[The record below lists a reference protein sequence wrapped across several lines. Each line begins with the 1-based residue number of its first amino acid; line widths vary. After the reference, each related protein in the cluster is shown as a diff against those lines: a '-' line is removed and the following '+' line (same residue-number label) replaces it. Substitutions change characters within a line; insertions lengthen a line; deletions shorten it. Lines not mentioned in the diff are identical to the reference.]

1 VKLEEYERM
10 YRAEDSHWWYAGMRA
25 ISFAL
30 LDAVLPSEPGAER
43 RILDAGCGTGANLLQ
58 LARRGRACGVDLSP
72 EALRLSRR
80 RGASVA
86 RASLLA
92 LPFEAASF
100 ELVTAFDVLYH
111 RWVEDDLRAA
121 RELARVLRP
130 GGLLLVRE
138 PALRALRGA
147 HDEAVLGR
155 ERYTRGRLVRLLEAA
170 GLQVVR
176 ASYANTLLLPLA
188 ALRRGLDRLTGRHGS
203 DVQEPPAP
211 LSWVFRRAMGLEARL
226 VRHVSLPLGVSVVVL
241 ARRPPLAAAG
251 PGLDTGRRDP

>member
-10 YRAEDSHWWYAGMRA
+10 YRAEDTHWWYAGMRA

-30 LDAVLPSEPGAER
+30 LDAALPPDPGGRR
-43 RILDAGCGTGANLLQ
+43 RILDAGCGTGANLLH

-72 EALRLSRR
+72 EALRFSRE

-92 LPFEAASF
+92 LPFDAASF

-121 RELARVLRP
+121 RELSRVLRP

-138 PALRALRGA
+138 PALRALWGA

-155 ERYTRGRLVRLLEAA
+155 KRYTRSGLMRLLEAA
-170 GLQVVR
+170 GLQIVR
-176 ASYANTLLLPLA
+176 ASYVNTLLLPLA

-203 DVQEPPAP
+203 DVQELPAP
-211 LSWVFRRAMGLEARL
+211 LSWAFRHALGLEARL

-241 ARRPPLAAAG
+241 ARRPAPPG
-251 PGLDTGRRDP
+251 PVSGLDMGRPDQ